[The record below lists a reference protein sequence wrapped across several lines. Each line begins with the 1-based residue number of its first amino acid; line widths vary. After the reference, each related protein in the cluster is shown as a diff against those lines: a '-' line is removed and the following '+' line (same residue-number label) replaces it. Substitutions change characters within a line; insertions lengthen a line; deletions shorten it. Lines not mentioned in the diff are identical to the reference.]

1 MSRETQE
8 RLMRERQRQAYLA
21 RKRIKKERKRKVIR
35 FIIFILVFIFA
46 FVFYENGFSLDL
58 SNFKWKGFNVDIF
71 KKKEKEQKTKTE
83 SYKSSMAG
91 EVVAYV
97 PIDDRPIHTTRIEYL
112 ARSAGFELKMPE
124 AKNYRTHIGTGENSY
139 AEYNTKYGNPAKI
152 SSWLVDLDK
161 EGCDYF
167 IISLD
172 QMFSGGLVSSQYISD
187 EEITIYGQKMDYY
200 KKVIE
205 SLLADAN
212 NHIYIIDS
220 ITGLSI
226 TPGFMGLTEE
236 DYQNILAYSNVER
249 KTLETEE
256 LSIDNIVKEYKLDKT
271 GQEIQTTEDEIILNK
286 YLDARKRK
294 LEYSTSLYEIM
305 DKRDNKNVHIYYGI
319 EDSGNH
325 NTNIQKNDIAYIK
338 KVAQKHETSITMRE
352 GVSTLSELA
361 FADMQ
366 LDAVTAKVKVKVS
379 YYGDENRT
387 VPGTNDSYKEYMSHI
402 IKDLGMKEVN
412 TKQNFEIL
420 VYNTK
425 EDGKNEETSNKLIQ
439 QYLDNI
445 HNKVPTVIINDADL
459 TKDKYLVNNLS
470 NYESTQVPLGY
481 LIGYSNWNG
490 FKNSARIGVAE
501 GVTRF
506 LYLKGNTNK
515 RDDMDKG
522 FLMTMGL
529 SFIEDMGYLSN
540 YDSSLEIKEL
550 ELLMDAQN
558 KMILDNLSNSNYIS
572 DLNPYEEKGIRH
584 VTISNYTF
592 PWDRKEEISVKLY
605 GAIQD
610 RHSITVPKTVS
621 YQK

>member
-1 MSRETQE
+1 MGDMSRETQE

-220 ITGLSI
+220 ICL
-226 TPGFMGLTEE
+226 L
-236 DYQNILAYSNVER
+236 Q
-249 KTLETEE
+249 
-256 LSIDNIVKEYKLDKT
+256 
-271 GQEIQTTEDEIILNK
+271 
-286 YLDARKRK
+286 
-294 LEYSTSLYEIM
+294 
-305 DKRDNKNVHIYYGI
+305 
-319 EDSGNH
+319 
-325 NTNIQKNDIAYIK
+325 
-338 KVAQKHETSITMRE
+338 
-352 GVSTLSELA
+352 
-361 FADMQ
+361 
-366 LDAVTAKVKVKVS
+366 
-379 YYGDENRT
+379 
-387 VPGTNDSYKEYMSHI
+387 
-402 IKDLGMKEVN
+402 
-412 TKQNFEIL
+412 
-420 VYNTK
+420 
-425 EDGKNEETSNKLIQ
+425 
-439 QYLDNI
+439 
-445 HNKVPTVIINDADL
+445 
-459 TKDKYLVNNLS
+459 
-470 NYESTQVPLGY
+470 
-481 LIGYSNWNG
+481 
-490 FKNSARIGVAE
+490 
-501 GVTRF
+501 
-506 LYLKGNTNK
+506 
-515 RDDMDKG
+515 
-522 FLMTMGL
+522 
-529 SFIEDMGYLSN
+529 
-540 YDSSLEIKEL
+540 KEL
-550 ELLMDAQN
+550 FSEYLF
-558 KMILDNLSNSNYIS
+558 
-572 DLNPYEEKGIRH
+572 R
-584 VTISNYTF
+584 
-592 PWDRKEEISVKLY
+592 
-605 GAIQD
+605 
-610 RHSITVPKTVS
+610 
-621 YQK
+621 